1 MPAGSTYTPIATT
14 TLGSAQTSIT
24 LSSIPSTYTDLLV
37 VASIGCVSPQQA
49 YVIRFNSDSGSNYSW
64 TRLSGIG
71 TGLASSARASSQTY
85 ISGFEI
91 GNSTDRGVQTFH
103 LNNYSNTNVFKT
115 GLFRTGYA
123 TYHTSAIAGLWQSTS
138 AINSITLSSSGV
150 ANLVA
155 GSTLTLYGI
164 ASA

>member
-14 TLGSAQTSIT
+14 TLGSAQTSIS
-24 LSSIPSTYTDLLV
+24 LSSIPSTYTDLV
-37 VASIGCVSPQQA
+37 IVASIGCVSPQQA

-64 TRLSGIG
+64 TRLSGDG
-71 TGLASSARASSQTY
+71 STASSARGTSTTY
-85 ISGFEI
+85 ISAFEI
-91 GNSTDRGVQTFH
+91 GSSTDFGVQLIH

-115 GLFRTGYA
+115 ALVRNSIA
-123 TYHTSAIAGLWQSTS
+123 TYHASAIAGLWRSTS

>member
-1 MPAGSTYTPIATT
+1 MPAGSTYSTIATT
-14 TLGSAQTSIT
+14 TLGSAQASIS

-37 VASIGCVSPQQA
+37 VASIGSASPQQA

-71 TGLASSARASSQTY
+71 TGLASSSRGSTQTY

-91 GNSTDRGVQTFH
+91 GSSTDRGVQTFH

-123 TYHTSAIAGLWQSTS
+123 TYQTSAIVGLWQSTS
-138 AINSITLSSSGV
+138 AINSITITSSGG
-150 ANLVA
+150 ANIVT

-164 ASA
+164 TAA